1 MTRPRVMTTY
11 VLILAALCAS
21 TLPVSAQFSLVSV
34 EQEIEI
40 GRETNAEVRKQVPEV
55 RDSQVTAYIRNIGER
70 LARQASGPKYPY
82 TFSMAD
88 YREINA
94 FALPGGPIWIHRGV
108 LHAATN
114 ESQVAGVLAHEIA
127 HVDLRH
133 SAEQMGNVG
142 AANMGLTLAYVLLGR
157 QPGNVEALAVNLAG
171 GAVFA
176 KFSRD
181 HEREADSMAVAYL
194 TEARI
199 DPTGLTN
206 MFRRLQQLQ
215 QREPSKVELWFSSH
229 PMPAERIDNT
239 GRYINTTPGASAM
252 VRNGRSDLDA
262 FRTLQARLRALPDA
276 PKDVQAN

>member
-1 MTRPRVMTTY
+1 MGDQY
-11 VLILAALCAS
+11 AAEIERTMPMITDGRA
-21 TLPVSAQFSLVSV
+21 VSAFNASVSPLERV
-34 EQEIEI
+34 ARRDLDWEFRIV
-40 GRETNAEVRKQVPEV
+40 NSDQV
-55 RDSQVTAYIRNIGER
+55 
-70 LARQASGPKYPY
+70 
-82 TFSMAD
+82 
-88 YREINA
+88 NA
-94 FALPGGPIWIHRGV
+94 FAVPGGHVYVFRG
-108 LHAATN
+108 LIERAAHYD
-114 ESQVAGVLAHEIA
+114 EFAGALAHEIA

-229 PMPAERIDNT
+229 PMPAERIDNA